1 MSLPQ
6 IVKFIA
12 NHPLNREHRLAAV
25 VRFARW
31 QLASRLVA
39 GDVVCPW
46 VNGSRFLARAG
57 ETGITGNIYTGLHE
71 FADMGFLLHFLRPGD
86 LFVDVGA
93 NVGSYTIL
101 ACAAAGARGIAF
113 EPVPAT
119 HRRLR
124 DNVRL
129 NGLEERVRCLNMGVG
144 ARPGRL
150 AFTRDSD
157 GTNHTL
163 AAGERAANAIDVEV
177 TSLDVALAGRTAR
190 DEPGVEQYSARTG
203 QVAHRATTCRRAQGP
218 DPRDAPL
225 GAVDPWPPPPAP
237 IGRPP
242 HCESGLPAP
251 AATAIAIRGK

>member
-1 MSLPQ
+1 MG
-6 IVKFIA
+6 
-12 NHPLNREHRLAAV
+12 
-25 VRFARW
+25 
-31 QLASRLVA
+31 SRLVP
-39 GDVVCPW
+39 GDIVCPW
-46 VNGSRFLARAG
+46 INGSRLLARPG
-57 ETGITGNIYTGLHE
+57 ETGFAGNIYTGLHE
-71 FADMGFLLHFLRPGD
+71 FADMAFLLHFLRPED
-86 LFVDVGA
+86 VFVDVRA
-93 NVGSYTIL
+93 SAGSCTTL
-101 ACAAAGARGIAF
+101 VCAAAGARGIAF
-113 EPVPAT
+113 EPLTAT

-129 NGLEERVRCLNMGVG
+129 NELEERARCLNMGVG

-163 AAGERAANAIDVEV
+163 AAGERTANAIDVEV

-225 GAVDPWPPPPAP
+225 GAVDPWPPRPAP

-251 AATAIAIRGK
+251 VAIAIAIRGT